1 MTLTDGIDVTPQST
15 LSTIQFQSE
24 VLNTV
29 VTSLLTTLVI
39 ANLVSVIN
47 RLIFLSRQDHF
58 SYRAFARSYVFL
70 NSDDPLLL
78 LHWLRGR
85 YHFRQTNHSPAHH
98 RIRKRRLI
106 APLFARLCMLVVSI
120 SSIAL
125 ALPSEKRLDACSRGD
140 HTVVLMP
147 PANRPVLTAQQMF
160 QVCSQIPLET
170 RLGTVRSTASYCSFA
185 VTPGDISA
193 LQNLASLGQNFPG
206 FGFIG
211 AGYSNATGMLISMIY
226 SGDRME
232 AIASFVQW
240 DTENGDRY
248 HSLLPSWNARQHLE
262 VLARG
267 VSSSSGQE
275 CSILLS
281 VDHNTED
288 MSLSVAQLSCTF
300 DASDAIRYASASL
313 RESLSFQKDDTLA
326 LRARSIEGSDF
337 RMERRCAVDV
347 TVTRP
352 LINIVPL
359 LIGLTMAFF
368 LNIVVMLLVSR
379 YGNAMDSAFHLVREV
394 LGHDTSANPLQIST
408 SGEDV
413 ERVAL
418 RKFVCADG
426 ISGHMGFVHG
436 AGDRVVERFE
446 DRIRVG
452 RCMQVSCRG
461 PRFVCEL
468 CEKGSGERLEYNPL

>member
-147 PANRPVLTAQQMF
+147 PANRPVLNAQENF
-160 QVCSQIPLET
+160 QVCSQIPLKT
-170 RLGTVRSTASYCSFA
+170 RLGTVRSTASYCSSAITF
-185 VTPGDISA
+185 GDIPG
-193 LQNLASLGQNFPG
+193 QQDLASAAQNISS
-206 FGFIG
+206 FGFIFANYDNTIG
-211 AGYSNATGMLISMIY
+211 KLTSVII
-226 SGDRME
+226 SGDRLE
-232 AIASFVQW
+232 AFSSFVKW

-248 HSLLPSWNARQHLE
+248 HSLLPSWNGRQHLE
-262 VLARG
+262 ALARG
-267 VSSSSGQE
+267 VSSSSRHD
-275 CSILLS
+275 CSILGFN
-281 VDHNTED
+281 DNTD
-288 MSLSVAQLSCTF
+288 GTSSLLAELSCAF
-300 DASDAIRYASASL
+300 DASVAVRYASASL
-313 RESLSFQKDDTLA
+313 RESLSFRKHETLS
-326 LRARSIEGSDF
+326 LRARLIEGLGS
-337 RMERRCAVDV
+337 RLERRCAVDV